1 MAFTW
6 VAMEARAAVST
17 AAGSLTR
24 FASQSAT
31 VQPEG
36 R

>member
-1 MAFTW
+1 MALTW
-6 VAMEARAAVST
+6 VAIDARAAVST

-24 FASQSAT
+24 FSSHSAT